1 MIKLKENYLYY
12 YDFDSISDFETLYDK
27 ALNVSNYVYEHLE
40 LAFFETAHH
49 SDFCPKQFDTIKS
62 LSQESLRINKHND

>member
-12 YDFDSISDFETLYDK
+12 YDSDSISDFERLYDK

-40 LAFFETAHH
+40 LAFFETAHR
-49 SDFCPKQFDTIKS
+49 SNFCPKQFDTIQS
-62 LSQESLRINKHND
+62 LSQENLLINKHND

>member
-12 YDFDSISDFETLYDK
+12 YDSDLISDFERLYDK
-27 ALNVSNYVYEHLE
+27 ALNVSKYAYEHLE

-62 LSQESLRINKHND
+62 LSQVKLRINKYHD